1 MRKRLRVL
9 LPLLALFAVL
19 GTLGVGA
26 TAVSADDATS
36 DAEADG
42 SASLRGAGF
51 MDAEGDGI
59 CFVGGRGTV
68 RLLSGRGVLWVKDL
82 AGDGTIRVA
91 GFGEREEFEDGW
103 VQYAGRGRAEITG
116 SRIIVG
122 VAGIDIDLHARG
134 VGRAMVWG
142 HGTLRIITASGEE
155 DTKDWNGGFFRWHK
169 FGDGNSLDVASAL

>member
-1 MRKRLRVL
+1 MSKRMRVL
-9 LPLLALFAVL
+9 LPLLALVTVL

-26 TAVSADDATS
+26 TAVSADDAAI

-68 RLLSGRGVLWVKDL
+68 RLLSGKGVLWVKDL
-82 AGDGTIRVA
+82 AGDATVRVA
-91 GFGEREEFEDGW
+91 GFGEAEEFEDGW
-103 VQYAGRGRAEITG
+103 IQYAGRGRAEITG

-122 VAGIDIDLHARG
+122 VAGVDIDLHARG

-142 HGTLRIITASGEE
+142 HGTLTVITTSGEE
-155 DTKDWNGGFFRWHK
+155 DTKDWSGGLLQWNK
-169 FGDGNSLDVASAL
+169 FGDGSSLDVAAAL

>member
-1 MRKRLRVL
+1 MSKHLRVL
-9 LPLLALFAVL
+9 LPILALFAVL

-26 TAVSADDATS
+26 TAISADETTV

-68 RLLSGRGVLWVKDL
+68 RLLSARGVLWVKDL
-82 AGDGTIRVA
+82 AGDATIRVT
-91 GFGEREEFEDGW
+91 GFGEHEEFEDGW
-103 VQYAGRGRAEITG
+103 IQYAGRGRAEITG

-122 VAGIDIDLHARG
+122 VAGVDIDLHARG
-134 VGRAMVWG
+134 VGRAMAWG
-142 HGTLRIITASGEE
+142 HGTLTIISTSGAE
-155 DTKDWNGGFFRWHK
+155 DTKDWSGGLFRWNK
-169 FGDGNSLDVASAL
+169 FGDGNSLDVAAAL